1 MIYMKM
7 YFLNSYQQPNLAPWH
22 ENKGKTGCGSS
33 SLNKSGNKC
42 NMALQSDMKGA
53 FCFVIIDKPNLDQA
67 FRISAV

>member
-1 MIYMKM
+1 M
-7 YFLNSYQQPNLAPWH
+7 YFLNSYQQPNFVPSH

-33 SLNKSGNKC
+33 SLNKSCNKC

-53 FCFVIIDKPNLDQA
+53 FSSVIIDKPNLDQD